1 MSVDKLVDSTL
12 LDANLTSVANA
23 IRTKGGTSAQMAFP
37 TGFVSAV
44 QAIPTGVTPTGTK
57 QINIA
62 QNGTT
67 IEDVAAYANAEI
79 TVNVQSGGGL
89 ANVDGGTFTA
99 ATETQTF
106 SVPVTAQRSHI
117 VFITVNTLEDM
128 IMANGSLTLVIAS
141 GDSNNYQYTGTARST
156 DRVLTLARFN
166 NDWRGQI
173 TFGASTISGTFMG
186 NGAKASFPAGQTYQW
201 FAW

>member
-1 MSVDKLVDSTL
+1 MAEVTINYKDAAIATMNASGTKTL
-12 LDANLTSVANA
+12 QTQGKYCEDDIEVVYA
-23 IRTKGGTSAQMAFP
+23 RPSAP
-37 TGFVSAV
+37 S
-44 QAIPTGVTPTGTK
+44 GTK
-57 QINIA
+57 QISIT

-67 IEDVAAYANAEI
+67 VEDVAAYANAEI
-79 TVNVQSGGGL
+79 AVDVQGGGGL

-106 SVPVTAQRSHI
+106 SVPVTAQHSHI
-117 VFITVNTLEDM
+117 VFITANTLDDM
-128 IMANGSLTLVIAS
+128 IMANGTLTLVIAS
-141 GDSNNYQYTGTARST
+141 GDSNNYQYTGTARSSDKT
-156 DRVLTLARFN
+156 LTLKQFN

-173 TFGASTISGTFMG
+173 TFGSSTISGTFMG